1 LDDEHGGLEED
12 ARRTPGEDV
21 RTLVCPEWDID
32 PLLESWEFSTD
43 EVRARLFVGADGR
56 EKLQMRLEMGI
67 LQMEADGRP
76 DGRPSRGAESLL
88 DHHIARLKAAGQR
101 ESVEGPF
108 TLTSDDCEELRQEAL
123 LYYHR
128 YICLFCVRDFDRME
142 RDTARNLRLADFLR
156 EHADSR
162 LDHYSLEPYRAYI
175 MMMNARA
182 RCGQLVRDGHHGQG
196 LAVIED
202 GIRAIEEMLIGRGD
216 ADEITES
223 GELAA
228 LRVLME
234 EVNGERPMT
243 LVAEL
248 ESRLEEAVRREDY
261 TAAARLRDMLA
272 TVRPAGGAGAD

>member
-1 LDDEHGGLEED
+1 LYLAFCGPSCREVW
-12 ARRTPGEDV
+12 RV
-21 RTLVCPEWDID
+21 RTLVCPEWDLD

-76 DGRPSRGAESLL
+76 DGRPPRGAESLL
-88 DHHIARLKAAGQR
+88 DYHISRLKASGQR
-101 ESVEGPF
+101 ASAEGPF
-108 TLTSDDCEELRQEAL
+108 TLTSDDCEALRQEAL

-142 RDTARNLRLADFLR
+142 RDTARNLLLANFLR
-156 EHADSR
+156 EQADSR
-162 LDHYSLEPYRAYI
+162 LDRYSLEPYRAYI
-175 MMMNARA
+175 AMMNTRA
-182 RCGQLVRDGHHGQG
+182 RCGQLVRDGHHGQA
-196 LAVIED
+196 LAAIEE

-228 LRVLME
+228 LRALTE
-234 EVNGERPMT
+234 EVNDARPRT
-243 LVAEL
+243 LETEL
-248 ESRLEEAVRREDY
+248 ESRLEEALRREDY

-272 TVRPAGGAGAD
+272 TIRPADEAGAD